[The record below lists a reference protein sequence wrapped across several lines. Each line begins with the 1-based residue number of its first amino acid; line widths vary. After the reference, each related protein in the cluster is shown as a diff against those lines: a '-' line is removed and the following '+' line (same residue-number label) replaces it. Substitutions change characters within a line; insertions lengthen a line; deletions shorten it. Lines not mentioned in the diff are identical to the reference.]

1 MNRQSE
7 QLFSKNCCA
16 KALVVF
22 IIDYSLCKELM
33 HLITVFFF
41 FRCGIIVEFKLE
53 FNQSVVASEVMTTLQ
68 EAAKRGTVG
77 GFQINSI
84 KQISPQPATPT
95 EGTIYCRSLKKCNFF
110 FIDLLIMQKASGI
123 LLRPENVLI
132 TR

>member
-41 FRCGIIVEFKLE
+41 QVWQYNCRIQAGIQSKCG
-53 FNQSVVASEVMTTLQ
+53 
-68 EAAKRGTVG
+68 
-77 GFQINSI
+77 
-84 KQISPQPATPT
+84 
-95 EGTIYCRSLKKCNFF
+95 C
-110 FIDLLIMQKASGI
+110 
-123 LLRPENVLI
+123 
-132 TR
+132 

>member
-22 IIDYSLCKELM
+22 IIDYSLCKELI

-41 FRCGIIVEFKLE
+41 RCGSIIVEFKLE

-77 GFQINSI
+77 GFQINSM

-95 EGTIYCRSLKKCNFF
+95 EGTIYGRSLKNVISFSLTYSSCRKHPAFF
-110 FIDLLIMQKASGI
+110 
-123 LLRPENVLI
+123 
-132 TR
+132 